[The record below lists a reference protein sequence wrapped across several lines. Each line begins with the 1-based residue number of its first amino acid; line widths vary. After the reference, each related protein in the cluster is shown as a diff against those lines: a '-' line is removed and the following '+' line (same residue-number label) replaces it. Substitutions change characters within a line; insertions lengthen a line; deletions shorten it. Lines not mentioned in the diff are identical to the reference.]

1 MQHENDPPLED
12 ADACNINTVTYDISI
27 SLGCIATYPGDR
39 QFTQE
44 WMARSED
51 GAGYSLS
58 ALSMS
63 SHAGTHLDAPSHILK
78 GGKALDVYPPDRFI
92 VPAQVVFFEGKD
104 EAGPIPV
111 SALNDIKVNMGE
123 ALLFKTY
130 NSSRRLLHSSSF
142 SKDYVYLSKDT
153 AQACVSMGV
162 SLVGIDCLSVDRY
175 GDDSAPVHRIL
186 LENDI
191 LILEGID
198 LANVFPGRYSLI
210 CLPIKVKDAEAAP
223 VRAVLVNRPK
233 NHRP

>member
-1 MQHENDPPLED
+1 MWHANVYSLENTL
-12 ADACNINTVTYDISI
+12 IHDISI
-27 SLGCIATYPGDR
+27 SLGCVATYPGDR
-39 QFTQE
+39 QFTLE
-44 WMARSED
+44 WMARLQD
-51 GAGYSLS
+51 GAGCSLS

-78 GGKALDVYPPDRFI
+78 GGKSLDMYPQGRFI
-92 VPAQVVFFEGKD
+92 VPARVVFFDGKD
-104 EAGPIPV
+104 ESGPIPV
-111 SALNDIKVNMGE
+111 SALNDLKVTRGE
-123 ALLFKTY
+123 ALLFKTN
-130 NSSRRLLHSSSF
+130 NSSRRLLHNPMF
-142 SKDYVYLSKDT
+142 SKDYVYLSKD
-153 AQACVSMGV
+153 AAKVCVSMGV

-175 GDDSAPVHRIL
+175 GDDSVPVHRIL

-198 LANVFPGRYSLI
+198 LANVFPGRYSLV